1 MVSSRELSGFSC
13 NSVGTRMRAGE
24 QYKLFRPLSRTAR
37 CVLTLGLVPVLIL
50 RPAHGGAVILH
61 DHVSHELHAHTIS
74 PSQLEDWCDEHHRWH
89 ERPQAD
95 RHDSPEMPTAHD
107 HTTGISVNDV
117 SYGEIVIV
125 HHPLLVRQG
134 SRLVLPL
141 ERSSVVPYLGTLFGV
156 PPGQSLER
164 QCLCDDASQRLPVG
178 LSATTALLLRSHALL
193 I

>member
-1 MVSSRELSGFSC
+1 
-13 NSVGTRMRAGE
+13 MRTGE
-24 QYKLFRPLSRTAR
+24 PYKLFRPLSRAAR

-61 DHVSHELHAHTIS
+61 DHVSHEFHAHTIS
-74 PSQLEDWCDEHHRWH
+74 PSQLEDWCDEHRHWH

-95 RHDSPEMPTAHD
+95 RHDSSEMATPHD
-107 HTTGISVNDV
+107 HMTGISFNDV
-117 SYGEIVIV
+117 SYGAVVIV
-125 HHPLLVRQG
+125 HHPFLVRQG

-141 ERSSVVPYLGTLFGV
+141 ERCSVVPGFGMLFGV

-164 QCLCDDASQRLPVG
+164 QCLLDDTSQPIPAG

>member
-1 MVSSRELSGFSC
+1 MFLQVSPALQC
-13 NSVGTRMRAGE
+13 
-24 QYKLFRPLSRTAR
+24 L
-37 CVLTLGLVPVLIL
+37 LTLGLVPVLIL

-61 DHVSHELHAHTIS
+61 DHVSHEFHAHTIS
-74 PSQLEDWCDEHHRWH
+74 PSQLEDWCDEHHHWH

-95 RHDSPEMPTAHD
+95 RHDSPEMLTPHD
-107 HTTGISVNDV
+107 HTTNISFNDV
-117 SYGEIVIV
+117 SFGAVVIV

-141 ERSSVVPYLGTLFGV
+141 ERCSVVPVFGMFLGV

-164 QCLCDDASQRLPVG
+164 QCLLDDTSQLFPAG
-178 LSATTALLLRSHALL
+178 LSSTTALLLRSHALL